1 MVLKIFY
8 VQREEKKEDLKKIKK
23 CNEPAH
29 ADSYS
34 IVSQSA
40 SGRNN
45 SDNGRFF
52 STVSPQQGEH
62 GAPYKI

>member
-8 VQREEKKEDLKKIKK
+8 VQREEKNKNKK

-62 GAPYKI
+62 TAPYKI